1 MGTYNFEQQKHMK
14 GTDSWK
20 WDKEGKECPYPLGVA
35 DTDFLPPP
43 EVTEAV
49 MKKASQGNFAY
60 GVMPQAFYD
69 SVSHWYQ
76 KRHGA
81 EIRPDWVT
89 YSPGLIVGIK
99 MLMEAVTH
107 VGDNVIIQSP
117 VYFNFSLI
125 IKRNGRNILENT
137 LLYENGIYRIDFED
151 LERKAAD
158 PRTTMLIFCN
168 PHNPIAHAWSRE
180 DVERVAEIC
189 NRNHVFVVSDEAH
202 SDILFQGT
210 RHIPFVSLDQK
221 TAENSAS
228 INSAGK
234 TFNTNGLYVSYAVI
248 PNRQVRDAFENAYAN
263 HHLISA

>member
-99 MLMEAVTH
+99 MLMEAAT
-107 VGDNVIIQSP
+107 G
-117 VYFNFSLI
+117 
-125 IKRNGRNILENT
+125 
-137 LLYENGIYRIDFED
+137 
-151 LERKAAD
+151 
-158 PRTTMLIFCN
+158 
-168 PHNPIAHAWSRE
+168 
-180 DVERVAEIC
+180 
-189 NRNHVFVVSDEAH
+189 
-202 SDILFQGT
+202 
-210 RHIPFVSLDQK
+210 
-221 TAENSAS
+221 
-228 INSAGK
+228 
-234 TFNTNGLYVSYAVI
+234 
-248 PNRQVRDAFENAYAN
+248 
-263 HHLISA
+263 